1 MSGPHMQAV
10 RQTCI
15 ELVESVDTVI
25 RRSEEASVND
35 PTSFDEAVV
44 SAMKKMASVPVIH
57 RLRGRVREARDVEIL
72 AAMTFMSELADRESG
87 NDIIMALIAASIEA
101 GKPEIAQKLRQVQG
115 QMMREAEQAKSN

>member
-1 MSGPHMQAV
+1 MQAV